1 MKSFAKPRM
10 WEKFFWPI
18 VAAGL
23 LLAVWHFSV
32 VWTAT
37 KVFPSPLSVEKG
49 LAELFHKHVL
59 WADIGDSLRRVA
71 LGFGLARSWEFHL
84 ACRWDGIR
92 PLNQVVN
99 PVVQILRPISPIAWI
114 PVAIIF
120 FGVGDKPA
128 VFLVFLSA
136 FFPILVSCVAGVA
149 NVPAIFRRAGRNFG
163 LSPTQI
169 LARVVFPAALP
180 QILIGLRLALGVA
193 WLVVVAAEMIAVDSG
208 LGYLVIDSRNSG
220 KRYDLVVAAM
230 LVIGLIG
237 LALDFGFRRLEKIRS
252 VRWGFR
258 HAVLRTKSSYLGLDG
273 WV

>member
-1 MKSFAKPRM
+1 MKSFAKPAL
-10 WEKFFWPI
+10 WERFFWPI
-18 VAAGL
+18 LAAGL
-23 LLAVWHFSV
+23 LLAVWHYSV
-32 VWTAT
+32 IWTAT

-49 LAELFHKHVL
+49 LVELLHKHVL

-71 LGFGLARSWEFHL
+71 LGFGLAAIVGVPLGLTLGWYP
-84 ACRWDGIR
+84 A
-92 PLNQVVN
+92 LNQVVN

-120 FGVGDKPA
+120 FGVGDKAA
-128 VFLVFLSA
+128 VFLIFLSA
-136 FFPILVSCVAGVA
+136 FFPIVVSCVAGVA

-193 WLVVVAAEMIAVDSG
+193 WLVVVAGEMIAVDSG

-230 LVIGLIG
+230 LVIGVIG
-237 LALDFGFRRLEKIRS
+237 LTLDIGFRRLEKIRS

-258 HAVLRTKSSYLGLDG
+258 HES
-273 WV
+273 